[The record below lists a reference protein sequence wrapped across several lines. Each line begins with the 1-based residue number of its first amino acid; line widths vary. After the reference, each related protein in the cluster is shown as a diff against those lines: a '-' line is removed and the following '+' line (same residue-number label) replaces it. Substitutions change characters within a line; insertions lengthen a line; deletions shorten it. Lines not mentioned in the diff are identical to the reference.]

1 MKKLFKLFFLGGFS
15 ILMLC
20 ACNAGQSKAR
30 VDVDAEILQ
39 SLPDSVRQDAL
50 YRMISSVEKYNEQ
63 AFDFWEPLVRKSD
76 YIIMGV
82 ALSLIFSLSV
92 LIIIYMVLKARSRQL
107 KSELEITEKLLERIE
122 RLQELNINIP
132 DVKSLIPYT
141 FNKGKTPYMFD
152 ATILGAGI
160 ALLVFATQYSEEF
173 FGMLGILLTSIG
185 ALRCIVHIIAYFN
198 NNNR

>member
-20 ACNAGQSKAR
+20 GCNAGQSKAR

-92 LIIIYMVLKARSRQL
+92 LIIIYIVLKARNRQL

-122 RLQELNINIP
+122 RLRELNINIP

-160 ALLVFATQYSEEF
+160 ALLVFATQYSVEF
-173 FGMLGILLTSIG
+173 IGMLGILLTSIG